1 MTMRDNID
9 PTITI
14 HKFDRVARLA
24 VAGVFETTP
33 KGLFVYLGGQP
44 EYYDEG
50 TEVMMEWHLRA
61 LGYERR
67 EHRPLCWTPM
77 RVSWVRTER
86 WPEDGPWIKG
96 SLLMILD
103 HLDSVCD

>member
-1 MTMRDNID
+1 MAKDID

-14 HKFDRVARLA
+14 HKFDRAARLA
-24 VAGVFETTP
+24 LAGVFETTP
-33 KGLFVYLGGQP
+33 RCLFVYLGGEP
-44 EYYDEG
+44 EHYHDG

-67 EHRPLCWTPM
+67 ESRPLCWTPM
-77 RVSWVRTER
+77 KVSWVRTER
-86 WPEDGPWIKG
+86 WPEDSPWVRG
-96 SLLMILD
+96 DAVAILD